1 MSELPESERNRL
13 RNEVRRLRLAASDM
27 EQVAIAAQTLAEVR
41 LNEAAERVMHTG
53 IVVTYLRPFY
63 NAGIGTLDID
73 EWAPTDPDAARLHNA
88 LLKLRS
94 KVYGHTDES
103 PWRDVEDTSELLG
116 LAGGPTFAESSVSLS
131 AEGIAQIGATAE
143 RLARSFGAMAD
154 EREFELGRPRPESWP
169 NET

>member
-13 RNEVRRLRLAASDM
+13 RNEIRRLALPRLTWNRSRSPRK
-27 EQVAIAAQTLAEVR
+27 LAEVR